1 MAPAHHFHSSSHS
14 SFNVG
19 FNASVG
25 RRRALQLAAL
35 AGAAVAGGGLGGC
48 SRQEP
53 AGRLLS
59 VRGVL
64 PAAWLQELPSDWRAD
79 PLASPEAVLAAA
91 LRPHETSA
99 QLLAL
104 GDGWAQR
111 LDRSQLQPFAAP
123 ALLAQLDARA
133 QSASRLFASPGAAA
147 LAYPW
152 AFGTWLL
159 LLRSRSDL
167 WQRRE
172 QGWDL
177 LLDPSLRGRLV
188 LPSSPRVVID
198 LACRQ
203 LGLPGGTAAAVAD
216 PRLPD
221 QLRRLV
227 GQAVALDEVD
237 GLNLLL
243 AGDAEAAV
251 LPSHRVIPLLQS
263 DPRLQALLPAS
274 GSPLWWQLLLRPAP
288 MSALAADPPLPLA
301 WLRQG
306 LELPLLDRLL
316 AGGWV
321 PPLPRARLKP
331 ALARWPER
339 LRALLLPPEAVLQ
352 RCSNLEAFGP
362 SEQQRWQQLWD
373 RALAQ

>member
-1 MAPAHHFHSSSHS
+1 MASAPR
-14 SFNVG
+14 FNRHLPCPVT
-19 FNASVG
+19 
-25 RRRALQLAAL
+25 RRDALKLAAL
-35 AGAAVAGGGLGGC
+35 TGAALGAGALGGC
-48 SRQEP
+48 GRQAP
-53 AGRLLS
+53 AGLLLS
-59 VRGVL
+59 ARG
-64 PAAWLQELPSDWRAD
+64 ELPPTWLKALPDDWRAR
-79 PLASPEAVLAAA
+79 PMTSPASVLEAAA
-91 LRPHETSA
+91 QSTERSA
-99 QLLAL
+99 LLLAL

-111 LDRSQLQPFAAP
+111 LQPDQLQPIGAP
-123 ALLAQLDARA
+123 ALLNQLDDRA
-133 QSASRLFASPGAAA
+133 QVASRLFAPSGSPA

-159 LLRSRSDL
+159 LLRNRADL
-167 WQRRE
+167 WRRRE
-172 QGWDL
+172 QGWNL

-188 LPSSPRVVID
+188 LPSSPRLVID

-203 LGLPGGTAAAVAD
+203 LGLNPSSTSAAAD

-221 QLRRLV
+221 QLRRLL

-251 LPSHRVIPLLQS
+251 LPSHRVIPLLLS

-274 GSPLWWQLLLRPAP
+274 GSPLWWQLLLRPIP
-288 MSALAADPPLPLA
+288 PSALTADPPLPLD

-339 LRALLLPPEAVLQ
+339 LRPLLLPPEAVLQ
-352 RCSNLEAFGP
+352 HCTHLVAYSP
-362 SEQQRWQQLWD
+362 SEQRRWQQLWD
-373 RALAQ
+373 RL